1 MRHITYEMDVM
12 ELANID
18 TWIFHRK
25 ELKYEFDMFNQYL
38 FTLDLVV
45 KLKGGNE
52 MRCVEMSLFAM
63 ILVS

>member
-25 ELKYEFDMFNQYL
+25 ELKYEFDMFN
-38 FTLDLVV
+38 F
-45 KLKGGNE
+45 
-52 MRCVEMSLFAM
+52 CSH
-63 ILVS
+63 